1 MDTAHGQ
8 RDTRAVS
15 APPPPLAATA
25 DRRRRWLLLLF
36 AVVAVLGGWYFG
48 ARAKGEDRELPVY
61 VAGGERMAAG
71 AEIYR
76 RQAGP
81 DFEADKKPF
90 TYPPFAAV
98 PFVPY
103 ALLPADWQAPLWFV
117 VNFAV
122 VLGLVRWL
130 HRHAR
135 RADPGLG
142 PPRLVAF
149 WLLVGVVGGRHVA
162 SVFTNQSHDLFVA
175 GLLGLAAA
183 AWAHGRARAG
193 AWVGLAAAFKAT
205 PLLLLGLFG
214 LRRRW
219 LALALLL
226 AVAAGA
232 TLLPDWILPRSDGG
246 SWAAAWFERNL
257 RGLDGGAA
265 KADGAWDSHSFLNQ
279 SLGGTF
285 VRLFQPTQSAAKFVL
300 GEPGTTL
307 LAPLPAGAY
316 RVVLHGAQ
324 LAVLAVLALAAL
336 RASAAGRAAAAAADA
351 AAVQRT
357 VALGEVGAFACGML
371 LLSPMSSKSHF
382 CVWLFPVAFLADR
395 MLRGRRDRIAAALF
409 VSGAV
414 VGLLAKD
421 LLGKSLGNVVLAYG
435 NATWATLLFLL
446 ATVRALGS
454 MARDQGAAR

>member
-1 MDTAHGQ
+1 MDSGRRI
-8 RDTRAVS
+8 RDTRAVPTPPVAA
-15 APPPPLAATA
+15 AP
-25 DRRRRWLLLLF
+25 RRRWWLLLLL

-81 DFEADKKPF
+81 DFDADKKPF
-90 TYPPFAAV
+90 TYPPFAAA

-103 ALLPADWQAPLWFV
+103 ALLPVDWQAPLWFV
-117 VNFAV
+117 VNFAI
-122 VLGLVRWL
+122 VLGIVCWL

-135 RADPGLG
+135 RADPALG
-142 PPRLVAF
+142 PPRPLAF

-183 AWAHGRARAG
+183 AWAHGRASAG

-219 LALALLL
+219 LAVALLL

-232 TLLPDWILPRSDGG
+232 TLLPDWLLPRSDGG
-246 SWAAAWFERNL
+246 SWVVAWFERNL

-285 VRLFQPTQSAAKFVL
+285 VRLFQPSQSAAKFVL

-307 LAPLPAGAY
+307 LAPLPAGVY
-316 RVVLHGAQ
+316 RAVLHGAQ

-336 RASAAGRAAAAAADA
+336 RASAACRAAAAAADA
-351 AAVQRT
+351 AAVRRT

-382 CVWLFPVAFLADR
+382 CVWLLPIAFLADR
-395 MLRGRRDRIAAALF
+395 LLRGRRDAVATALF
-409 VSGAV
+409 VGGAV

-435 NATWATLLFLL
+435 NATWATVLFLL
-446 ATVRALGS
+446 ATVRQLGVE
-454 MARDQGAAR
+454 ARAGEGAR

>member
-1 MDTAHGQ
+1 M
-8 RDTRAVS
+8 
-15 APPPPLAATA
+15 
-25 DRRRRWLLLLF
+25 LLLL

-48 ARAKGEDRELPVY
+48 ARAKGDDRELPVY

-81 DFEADKKPF
+81 GVDADKKPF
-90 TYPPFAAV
+90 TYPPFAAA

-103 ALLPADWQAPLWFV
+103 ALLPAAWQAPLWFV
-117 VNFAV
+117 VNFV
-122 VLGLVRWL
+122 IVLGLARWL
-130 HRHAR
+130 HRHAG
-135 RADPGLG
+135 RADPALG
-142 PPRLVAF
+142 PPRPVAF

-162 SVFTNQSHDLFVA
+162 SVFTNQSHDLIVA

-183 AWAHGRARAG
+183 AWARGRARAG

-219 LALALLL
+219 LAVALLL
-226 AVAAGA
+226 AAAVGA
-232 TLLPDWILPRSDGG
+232 TLLPDWLLPRSDGG
-246 SWAAAWFERNL
+246 SWVVAWFERTL

-265 KADGAWDSHSFLNQ
+265 KAEGAWDSHSFLNQ

-285 VRLFQPTQSAAKFVL
+285 VRLFQPSQSAAKFVL

-307 LAPLPAGAY
+307 LAPLPAGVY
-316 RVVLHGAQ
+316 RAVLHGAQ
-324 LAVLAVLALAAL
+324 LAGLAAL
-336 RASAAGRAAAAAADA
+336 TLATLRAATAVREAGRSSAGGAFGVGNAVGAPGAGNAVNAGDAVGA
-351 AAVQRT
+351 AAVRRT

-382 CVWLFPVAFLADR
+382 CVWVFPVAFLAEGV
-395 MLRGRRDRIAAALF
+395 LRGRRDALATALF
-409 VSGAV
+409 VAAAV

-435 NATWATLLFLL
+435 NATWATVLLLL
-446 ATVRALGS
+446 ATVRQLGIE
-454 MARDQGAAR
+454 ARAAGAAR